1 MIETVMQYM
10 NVNLDDKTVMY
21 DIDSDKIWIINEDQE
36 QITIL
41 DDSKDG
47 YMDMLELVSVDYKI
61 LNYVNTELLKLLEE
75 DVDYMRDN
83 GGTLE
88 MLLNDLLEYG
98 VKVEE

>member
-10 NVNLDDKTVMY
+10 NVNLDDKTVLY

-75 DVDYMRDN
+75 DVDYMKDN

>member
-10 NVNLDDKTVMY
+10 NVNLDGKTVLY

>member
-10 NVNLDDKTVMY
+10 NVNLDDKTVLY

-83 GGTLE
+83 GDTLE

>member
-10 NVNLDDKTVMY
+10 NVNLDDKTVLY

>member
-10 NVNLDDKTVMY
+10 NVNLDDKTVLY

-61 LNYVNTELLKLLEE
+61 LNYVNTELLK
-75 DVDYMRDN
+75 
-83 GGTLE
+83 
-88 MLLNDLLEYG
+88 
-98 VKVEE
+98 

>member
-1 MIETVMQYM
+1 MIETVVQYM
-10 NVNLDDKTVMY
+10 NVNLDDKTVLY

>member
-10 NVNLDDKTVMY
+10 NVNLDDKTVLY

-98 VKVEE
+98 VKGEE

>member
-10 NVNLDDKTVMY
+10 NVNLDDKTVLY

-61 LNYVNTELLKLLEE
+61 LNYVNTELIKLLEE
-75 DVDYMRDN
+75 NVDYMRDN

>member
-10 NVNLDDKTVMY
+10 NVNLDDKTVLY

-47 YMDMLELVSVDYKI
+47 YMDMLELVSADYKI

>member
-10 NVNLDDKTVMY
+10 NVNLDGKTVLY

-36 QITIL
+36 KITIL

>member
-10 NVNLDDKTVMY
+10 NVNLDDKTVLY
-21 DIDSDKIWIINEDQE
+21 DTDSDKVWIINEDQE

-41 DDSKDG
+41 DGSKDG

>member
-10 NVNLDDKTVMY
+10 NVNLDDKTVLY
-21 DIDSDKIWIINEDQE
+21 DIDSDKVWIINEDQE